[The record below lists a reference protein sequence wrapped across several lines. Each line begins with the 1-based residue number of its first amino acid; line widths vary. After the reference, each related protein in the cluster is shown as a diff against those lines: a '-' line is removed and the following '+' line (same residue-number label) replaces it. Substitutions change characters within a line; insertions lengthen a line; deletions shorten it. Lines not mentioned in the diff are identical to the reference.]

1 MHAEEIF
8 GAQTWRWSRSPGQ
21 PQFFFRRISK
31 FSPLSS
37 DLLKNDN
44 CNNDSCSCQD
54 ISNLSKMS
62 KLFEKAIVAA
72 SILVFYF
79 VCLTQC
85 HPVTTKTRERKCKRK
100 FSVWKSSSRSK
111 NTETMEKSLLSSF
124 QCFLITTCFHFGSLK
139 LLLSMK
145 LLIFIWLDVSLE
157 LFLDVL
163 QISGGFVPMKVKQK

>member
-1 MHAEEIF
+1 MILCIKIFQLSNIANFEPIIFLSKYPPRPFSIRLRHDKMHAEEIF
-8 GAQTWRWSRSPGQ
+8 GAQTWRWLRSPGQ
-21 PQFFFRRISK
+21 PQFFFRRMPK

-44 CNNDSCSCQD
+44 CSNDSCSCQD

-72 SILVFYF
+72 SILVFYL

-100 FSVWKSSSRSK
+100 FSV
-111 NTETMEKSLLSSF
+111 
-124 QCFLITTCFHFGSLK
+124 
-139 LLLSMK
+139 
-145 LLIFIWLDVSLE
+145 
-157 LFLDVL
+157 
-163 QISGGFVPMKVKQK
+163 

>member
-1 MHAEEIF
+1 MAVVAITR
-8 GAQTWRWSRSPGQ
+8 AAAI
-21 PQFFFRRISK
+21 FFRRISK

-100 FSVWKSSSRSK
+100 FFRLKIVFAIKKCRSNGKIPAKLVSVFPHHY
-111 NTETMEKSLLSSF
+111 LFSF
-124 QCFLITTCFHFGSLK
+124 WVIKIVAVNEFAKIYLVRCFT
-139 LLLSMK
+139 
-145 LLIFIWLDVSLE
+145 
-157 LFLDVL
+157 
-163 QISGGFVPMKVKQK
+163 